1 MRWLKLTLAYD
12 GTNYTGWQVQVE
24 QPTIQS
30 ELEAALFRLSGESIR
45 VVASGRTD
53 AGVHAKVMVAHF
65 DFEDEINI
73 SDLIYKLN
81 AFLPEDIAVKKI
93 VRVKNDAHARF
104 DATERTYEY
113 WITQEKNPF
122 LAQWAYY
129 VKYPL
134 DVAAMNQAAKVLFE
148 FTNFKCFSKSNTDV
162 KTFECTITHAKWEKV
177 GDKLV
182 FTISANRFL
191 RNMVRA
197 IVGTLLDVG
206 YGKSTIEDVKNIIK
220 SKNRSNAGASVP
232 GHALYLT
239 AVTYPETVYSVD
251 E

>member
-1 MRWLKLTLAYD
+1 MRYFLTFSYN
-12 GTNYTGWQVQVE
+12 GINYHGWQKQPNAITVQEVLE
-24 QPTIQS
+24 NAISTLLRKKL
-30 ELEAALFRLSGESIR
+30 ELVAA
-45 VVASGRTD
+45 GRTD

-65 DFEDEINI
+65 DFEDEINT

-122 LAQWAYY
+122 LAQSAYY

-239 AVTYPETVYSVD
+239 AVTYPETVYNVD